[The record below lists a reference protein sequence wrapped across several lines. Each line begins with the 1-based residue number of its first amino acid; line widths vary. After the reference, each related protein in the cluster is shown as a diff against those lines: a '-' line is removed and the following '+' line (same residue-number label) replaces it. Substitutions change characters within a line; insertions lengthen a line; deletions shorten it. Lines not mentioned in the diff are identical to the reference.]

1 LNQASDQ
8 PVGEIMNTWIYQ
20 RGYPQLEVTKTGSG
34 LRVLQRRFF
43 TIPDESDSTLWQVP
57 MQVRGD
63 AGGKSFQQRFLLT
76 EPEAT
81 IDVGAVDLVVANAG
95 GHGFY
100 RVLYSPELLD
110 ALVEELPSLEDLERF
125 TIIEDAWAFVE
136 SAQLSAADFL
146 RLAETYKSEPEQAI
160 WGAVLGG
167 LTAISHHL
175 IDDDGRPSFS
185 AWVAGLVGPKY
196 ERLGWEAMKGETDLT
211 RRLRG
216 QLIGAMGRL
225 ANDSDVIDR
234 CRELVEEMLVD
245 SRPVDPEICRA
256 ALFVTAAH
264 GSKPE
269 YQRFFE
275 MYKKTTAPHEQ
286 QRWLNALAGFDDA
299 ELATDTVKAS
309 LDGRIRTQDS
319 AWVIGA
325 TLGNRQHGVA
335 AWQQLRKMWETF
347 VKLPTMTQRRTIEG
361 IPALSKPEVAA
372 EVEAFFAETK
382 LPHAAKSVAQNLE
395 RLRANVEMRERETK
409 ALKEFFS

>member
-1 LNQASDQ
+1 
-8 PVGEIMNTWIYQ
+8 
-20 RGYPQLEVTKTGSG
+20 
-34 LRVLQRRFF
+34 
-43 TIPDESDSTLWQVP
+43 
-57 MQVRGD
+57 
-63 AGGKSFQQRFLLT
+63 
-76 EPEAT
+76 
-81 IDVGAVDLVVANAG
+81 
-95 GHGFY
+95 
-100 RVLYSPELLD
+100 
-110 ALVEELPSLEDLERF
+110 
-125 TIIEDAWAFVE
+125 
-136 SAQLSAADFL
+136 
-146 RLAETYKSEPEQAI
+146 
-160 WGAVLGG
+160 
-167 LTAISHHL
+167 
-175 IDDDGRPSFS
+175 
-185 AWVAGLVGPKY
+185 
-196 ERLGWEAMKGETDLT
+196 
-211 RRLRG
+211 
-216 QLIGAMGRL
+216 MGRL

-234 CRELVEEMLVD
+234 SRELVEEMLVD

-299 ELATDTVKAS
+299 ELATETVKAS